1 MQHCSEVILC
11 SERTCLL
18 LKPTEMWK
26 NGSIDN
32 FFPTFIRS
40 SMYIHCKHVHFIF
53 SALKKKWQ
61 GKGELLSQ
69 LEVQVKQM
77 KENFDIRE
85 KKLIEERNRSLQT
98 QR

>member
-11 SERTCLL
+11 SESTRLL
-18 LKPTEMWK
+18 LKPTEMKKDGSTK
-26 NGSIDN
+26 NFSALL
-32 FFPTFIRS
+32 RS
-40 SMYIHCKHVHFIF
+40 GICIPCKYVHFIF
-53 SALKKKWQ
+53 SALKKRWQ

-77 KENFDIRE
+77 KENFDFKE
-85 KKLIEERNRSLQT
+85 KKLIEERNKSLQS

>member
-1 MQHCSEVILC
+1 ME
-11 SERTCLL
+11 
-18 LKPTEMWK
+18 
-26 NGSIDN
+26 
-32 FFPTFIRS
+32 TFSTLQRS
-40 SMYIHCKHVHFIF
+40 SIYIYCKYVCLIF

-77 KENFDIRE
+77 KESFDIKE
-85 KKLIEERNRSLQT
+85 KKLTEERNKSLQT

>member
-1 MQHCSEVILC
+1 MFREHFLAVKTHKNVE
-11 SERTCLL
+11 
-18 LKPTEMWK
+18 KWK
-26 NGSIDN
+26 HGKLSAHL
-32 FFPTFIRS
+32 RS
-40 SMYIHCKHVHFIF
+40 GIYIHCKYVHFIF

-77 KENFDIRE
+77 KENFDVKE
-85 KKLIEERNRSLQT
+85 KKLIEERNKSLQT

>member
-1 MQHCSEVILC
+1 MEKWKLFPPSKGVVSAFIVNM
-11 SERTCLL
+11 CL
-18 LKPTEMWK
+18 
-26 NGSIDN
+26 
-32 FFPTFIRS
+32 
-40 SMYIHCKHVHFIF
+40 IF

-77 KENFDIRE
+77 KESFDIKE